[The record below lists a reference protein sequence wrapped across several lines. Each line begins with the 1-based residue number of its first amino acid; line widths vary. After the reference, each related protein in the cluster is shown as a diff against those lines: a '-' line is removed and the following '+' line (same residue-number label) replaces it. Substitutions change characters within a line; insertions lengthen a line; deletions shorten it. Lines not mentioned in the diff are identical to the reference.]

1 MISSEKK
8 FLIDSTCVSP
18 IPSNSA
24 KLLRTLSILSF
35 LNSCENSLTEIKKAA
50 ITFAF
55 SWPICLIPIEKMG
68 DASFQNKIEVSAEEM
83 KAIAAQIAQAFD
95 ELV

>member
-1 MISSEKK
+1 
-8 FLIDSTCVSP
+8 
-18 IPSNSA
+18 
-24 KLLRTLSILSF
+24 
-35 LNSCENSLTEIKKAA
+35 
-50 ITFAF
+50 
-55 SWPICLIPIEKMG
+55 MG